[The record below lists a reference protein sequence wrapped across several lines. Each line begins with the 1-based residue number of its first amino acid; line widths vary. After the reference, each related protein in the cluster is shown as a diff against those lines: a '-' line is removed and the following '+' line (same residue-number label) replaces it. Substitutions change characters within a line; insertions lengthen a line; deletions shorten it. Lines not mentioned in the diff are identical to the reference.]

1 MEMSSRLKEVAR
13 QVVGWVGFMWPG
25 DPTGIRGQEEQL
37 SVLLW
42 FMLITKISSPVL
54 WTGELK
60 FIGPKAKDAHLWI
73 LIWEEVRG
81 IHEEGISLEVGHVK
95 ADRS

>member
-1 MEMSSRLKEVAR
+1 
-13 QVVGWVGFMWPG
+13 MWPG

-42 FMLITKISSPVL
+42 FMLITKISSTVL

-60 FIGPKAKDAHLWI
+60 CGPKAKDAHLWI
-73 LIWEEVRG
+73 LIWEKKRG
-81 IHEEGISLEVGHVK
+81 IHAEGILLEVGHVK